1 MSISRVIKKKI
12 GELLMER
19 NIITQEKLTTALEAQ
34 NKEGGYLSQHLISLG
49 FVTELDI
56 ATCLSNQYGFAYLSL
71 NNYDIPQEM
80 LELIPLKWIK
90 IYTFLPVDRVGNVLS
105 VAMAD
110 PLNEGVI
117 QMLQQ
122 ICNCEIVVFISTYSE
137 LIEAIN
143 KYFGAKLKDLEKH
156 IIDFNDLEKIRATV
170 NQFIQTKAYA
180 GLERRQYVRVAKE
193 LNVSFYYRA
202 VTFQGKTK
210 DISYGGVSFVAEN
223 NNFGGMSF
231 LSNIFTPLNAS
242 LACQIYLKPNQP
254 AINVVINVLRVQVAK
269 VDPGMASEGASG
281 QKYEIAGMFEFIA
294 NDDREALLSFLKENI
309 I

>member
-1 MSISRVIKKKI
+1 MTISKVVRKRM
-12 GELLMER
+12 GELLIER
-19 NIITQEKLTTALEAQ
+19 HIITQEKLAIALEEQ
-34 NKEGGYLSQHLISLG
+34 NKKGGYLSQHLIALG

-71 NNYDIPQEM
+71 NSYDIPQEI

-122 ICNCEIVVFISTYSE
+122 ISNYEIVVFISTYSE
-137 LIEAIN
+137 LTEAIN
-143 KYFGAKLKDLEKH
+143 RYFGEKLKDLEKH
-156 IIDFNDLEKIRATV
+156 IVDPEDLEKIRTTL
-170 NQFIQTKAYA
+170 NQFVQTKAYV
-180 GLERRQYVRVAKE
+180 GLERRQYVRVKKE
-193 LNVSFYYRA
+193 LDVSFYYHA

-210 DISYGGVSFVAEN
+210 DISYGGMTFIAEDGN
-223 NNFGGMSF
+223 YGGVSF
-231 LSNIFTPLNAS
+231 LSNICTPLNTS
-242 LACQIYLKPNQP
+242 LACKIYLKPDQSF
-254 AINVVINVLRVQVAK
+254 INVVINVLRVQVVK
-269 VDPGMASEGASG
+269 GDLGTEPLSGSG

-294 NDDREALLSFLKENI
+294 NEDREALLSFIKENI